1 MTLRY
6 FMSIIVSLHY
16 LVLKDIPLLAMCH
29 PRTILVKTPR
39 FLVFYHD
46 HTAIHEAI
54 KLKAAVNL
62 YSGCGD

>member
-1 MTLRY
+1 MLN
-6 FMSIIVSLHY
+6 IVPLHC
-16 LVLKDIPLLAMCH
+16 LVLKDILLLGICH
-29 PRTILVKTPR
+29 LRTILVKTPR

>member
-16 LVLKDIPLLAMCH
+16 LVLKDIPLLAMFRL
-29 PRTILVKTPR
+29 RTILVKTPR
-39 FLVFYHD
+39 FSVSYHD
-46 HTAIHEAI
+46 HRAIHEAI